1 MCAAD
6 AAGAAGAAAHQPP
19 GSPHGHQPPPSPRPQ
34 HQPSCGKPRMPSGK
48 PPSAE
53 HVQLARH
60 VEELKQQV
68 RLSYP

>member
-1 MCAAD
+1 
-6 AAGAAGAAAHQPP
+6 
-19 GSPHGHQPPPSPRPQ
+19 
-34 HQPSCGKPRMPSGK
+34 MPSGK